1 MASARVRR
9 IGLTGGIGSG
19 KSTVAQMLVALGAVL
34 VDSDAIARE
43 LTLPGGAAIP
53 ALREAFGAE
62 CLDAQGALDRER
74 MRALAFA
81 DPGVRRRLEALL
93 HPMIG
98 AETARRAN
106 AAGDAALVFDV
117 PLLAESLHWRA
128 RVERILVVD
137 CRVATQVERVLRR
150 PGWSREAAERV
161 VAQQASREARRAIAD
176 AVLFNEGIAL
186 PALEAQVRALWER
199 WAG

>member
-1 MASARVRR
+1 
-9 IGLTGGIGSG
+9 
-19 KSTVAQMLVALGAVL
+19 
-34 VDSDAIARE
+34 
-43 LTLPGGAAIP
+43 
-53 ALREAFGAE
+53 
-62 CLDAQGALDRER
+62 
-74 MRALAFA
+74 
-81 DPGVRRRLEALL
+81 
-93 HPMIG
+93 MIG
-98 AETARRAN
+98 AETARRAA

-137 CRVATQVERVLRR
+137 CGVATQVERVLRR

-186 PALEAQVRALWER
+186 PALEAQVRSLWER

>member
-53 ALREAFGAE
+53 ALRGAFGAE

-98 AETARRAN
+98 AETARRAS
-106 AAGDAALVFDV
+106 AAGDAPLVFDV

>member
-106 AAGDAALVFDV
+106 AAGDAPLVFDV

-137 CRVATQVERVLRR
+137 CGVATQVERVLRR

>member
-98 AETARRAN
+98 AETARRAS
-106 AAGDAALVFDV
+106 AAGDAPLVFDV

-137 CRVATQVERVLRR
+137 CGVATQVERVLRR
-150 PGWSREAAERV
+150 PGWSHEAAERV

-186 PALEAQVRALWER
+186 PALEAQVRSLWER

>member
-98 AETARRAN
+98 AETARRAS
-106 AAGDAALVFDV
+106 AAGDAPLVCDV

>member
-98 AETARRAN
+98 AETARRAS
-106 AAGDAALVFDV
+106 AAGDAPLVFDV

-161 VAQQASREARRAIAD
+161 VTQQASREARRAIAD

>member
-62 CLDAQGALDRER
+62 CLDAMGALDRER

-98 AETARRAN
+98 AETARRAA
-106 AAGDAALVFDV
+106 AAGDATLVFDV